1 MEKIYAQ
8 TQIETLQNR
17 LRLIRESKK
26 YTLSQVAKL
35 SKGQLSA
42 IALGSYERGD
52 RAVSANKLILI
63 AELYSI
69 PVSELFAPNTN
80 YMSETRVSI
89 DIRKILTTTNPAAQ
103 KVTEVV
109 RNIARMRGDWNGEV
123 MSLRA
128 VDLNS
133 FLMFTGLTLEE
144 IQTVLNEYSFSRS
157 K

>member
-89 DIRKILTTTNPAAQ
+89 DIRKILTTTNSAAQ
-103 KVTEVV
+103 KVTEVI

-123 MSLRA
+123 ISLRA

-133 FLMFTGLTLEE
+133 FLLFTGLTLEE
-144 IQTVLNEYSFSRS
+144 IQTVLNQYSFSRS

>member
-8 TQIETLQNR
+8 TQLHTLQNR
-17 LRLIRESKK
+17 LRTIRESKK
-26 YTLSQVAKL
+26 YTLAQVASL

-52 RAVSANKLILI
+52 RTISANKLILI
-63 AELYSI
+63 AELYAL
-69 PVSELFAPNTN
+69 PVSELFAPNQV
-80 YMSETRVSI
+80 YMSESRVSI

-103 KVTEVV
+103 KVAEVV

-123 MSLRA
+123 ISLRTQ
-128 VDLNS
+128 DLNS
-133 FLMFTGLTLEE
+133 LLLFTGLTVEH
-144 IQTVLNEYSFSRS
+144 IQEVLKEYSISRS